1 MSACAQMYKG
11 LIRNSRLEK
20 PGMASKNSDGC
31 LGRLSR
37 SDVIMI
43 ITTPII
49 YIPQYTRVMSNI

>member
-1 MSACAQMYKG
+1 MATLVYS

-43 ITTPII
+43 IITPII
-49 YIPQYTRVMSNI
+49 YIPQYTLVMEDNI